1 MWSGKLRDFS
11 AVAAP
16 SSHPPPSQL
25 TLIGNGRAGI
35 HRNIAASQAR
45 GHKTTAEEDFGA
57 VQTDVGG
64 IYCFTKTPQWFTSAI
79 WLAAR
84 LFRCHWTDFTESQ
97 RNSNKTIQNLHLHQ
111 LSISSLRSIPAHPLT
126 HRVTT
131 GGRGVTE
138 LLKAGTEP
146 LTFPLLLQIHRI
158 NTAESRAWTKM
169 EKFKSAIIQF
179 NTVFNKNIT
188 YGFFFFHICLVLRG
202 SLLGIK
208 ERRGFLVKIL
218 EYRRPD
224 HKQGGGGFLVWEIV
238 FFLLRIMKE
247 GFLDGKQKIKG
258 ESYFRSNTKNI
269 PS

>member
-1 MWSGKLRDFS
+1 
-11 AVAAP
+11 
-16 SSHPPPSQL
+16 
-25 TLIGNGRAGI
+25 
-35 HRNIAASQAR
+35 
-45 GHKTTAEEDFGA
+45 
-57 VQTDVGG
+57 
-64 IYCFTKTPQWFTSAI
+64 
-79 WLAAR
+79 
-84 LFRCHWTDFTESQ
+84 
-97 RNSNKTIQNLHLHQ
+97 
-111 LSISSLRSIPAHPLT
+111 
-126 HRVTT
+126 
-131 GGRGVTE
+131 
-138 LLKAGTEP
+138 
-146 LTFPLLLQIHRI
+146 
-158 NTAESRAWTKM
+158 M

-188 YGFFFFHICLVLRG
+188 YVWGFFHICLVLRA

-247 GFLDGKQKIKG
+247 GFQDGKQKIKG